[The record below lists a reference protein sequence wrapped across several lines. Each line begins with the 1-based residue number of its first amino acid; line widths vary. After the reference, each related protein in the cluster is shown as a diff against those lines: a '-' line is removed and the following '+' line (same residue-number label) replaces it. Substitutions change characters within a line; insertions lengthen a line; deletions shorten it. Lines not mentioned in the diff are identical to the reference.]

1 MNLFDIILI
10 AIGLA
15 MDCFAVSVTH
25 GLAADSNSKPFRH
38 YGPWL
43 MALMF
48 GLFQGGMPLIGYF
61 AGTLFA
67 NFFSRFAPWIALI
80 LLAFIGGKMIYESFH
95 GNIVLCKLNNQR
107 CSKRNAQCTHSHD
120 KSDCPHCIRETQEQ
134 PCADFSLKH
143 IVALA
148 VATSIDALATGVI
161 FIPVPDVLWLGVGI
175 IALVSFLFSIIGF
188 TIGELV
194 GNKFHFN
201 VGLLGGIILIAI
213 GLKIFIEGV
222 FLNA

>member
-25 GLAADSNSKPFRH
+25 GLSAERTGKPFRQ

-67 NFFSRFAPWIALI
+67 DFVARFAPWLALLI
-80 LLAFIGGKMIYESFH
+80 LAFIGGKMIWESLH
-95 GNIVLCKLNNQR
+95 
-107 CSKRNAQCTHSHD
+107 T
-120 KSDCPHCIRETQEQ
+120 SDTDHI
-134 PCADFSLKH
+134 CADFSVKH

-148 VATSIDALATGVI
+148 IATSIDALATGVI
-161 FIPVPDVLWLGVGI
+161 FIPVPQVLWVGVGI

-188 TIGELV
+188 AIGAFF
-194 GNKFHFN
+194 GTRFHFN
-201 VGLLGGIILIAI
+201 VEMLGGIILIGI

-222 FLNA
+222 FV

>member
-1 MNLFDIILI
+1 MNYFDIILI

-25 GLAADSNSKPFRH
+25 GLSYDRSHKPLAH

-43 MALMF
+43 MAVMF

-67 NFFSRFAPWIALI
+67 DFFSKFAPWIALI
-80 LLAFIGGKMIYESFH
+80 LLAFIGGKMIWESLH
-95 GNIVLCKLNNQR
+95 ESEDEEK
-107 CSKRNAQCTHSHD
+107 
-120 KSDCPHCIRETQEQ
+120 
-134 PCADFSLKH
+134 PCADFSFKH
-143 IVALA
+143 ITALA

-161 FIPVPDVLWLGVGI
+161 FIPAPDMLWGGVGI
-175 IALVSFLFSIIGF
+175 IALVSFLFAIVGYCIGAF
-188 TIGELV
+188 V
-194 GNKFHFN
+194 GQKFKFN
-201 VGLLGGIILIAI
+201 VELLGGIILIII

-222 FLNA
+222 FF